1 MAAVYRI
8 TEAGLNPLGLM
19 ILVGTALDAA
29 GVELEEVQVEA
40 FAGDTFIGIAKIRAR
55 DVVSEVD
62 GRPSDVFALAVRT
75 GMPIYA
81 VEEVIDWTGVE
92 IPLETSP
99 ALKSEAEAEITN
111 MNKLTEDMINAMQ
124 KTSEQRSEAVVTHS
138 VEELSDRMKNMARN
152 IIGQVFGGSA

>member
-8 TEAGLNPLGLM
+8 TEAGLNPLEL

-55 DVVSEVD
+55 DVESEVD

-99 ALKSEAEAEITN
+99 ALKSEAEITN
-111 MNKLTEDMINAMQ
+111 ICKLTEDMINAMQ

-152 IIGQVFGGSA
+152 IIGQGFGGSA

>member
-8 TEAGLNPLGLM
+8 TEAGLNPLEL

-29 GVELEEVQVEA
+29 GVEREEVQVEA

-55 DVVSEVD
+55 DVESEVD

-99 ALKSEAEAEITN
+99 ALKSEAEITN
-111 MNKLTEDMINAMQ
+111 ICKLTEDMINAMQ

>member
-8 TEAGLNPLGLM
+8 TEAGLNPLKL

-62 GRPSDVFALAVRT
+62 GRPSDVFALAVRP

-99 ALKSEAEAEITN
+99 ALKSEAEITN
-111 MNKLTEDMINAMQ
+111 ICKLTEDMINAMQ

>member
-1 MAAVYRI
+1 M
-8 TEAGLNPLGLM
+8 
-19 ILVGTALDAA
+19 GTALDAA

-99 ALKSEAEAEITN
+99 ALKSEAEITN
-111 MNKLTEDMINAMQ
+111 ICKLTEDMINAMQ

>member
-8 TEAGLNPLGLM
+8 TEAGLNPLEL

-40 FAGDTFIGIAKIRAR
+40 FEGDTFIGIAKIRAR

-62 GRPSDVFALAVRT
+62 SRPSDVFALAVRT

-99 ALKSEAEAEITN
+99 ALKSEAEITN
-111 MNKLTEDMINAMQ
+111 MDKLTEDMINAMQ

>member
-8 TEAGLNPLGLM
+8 TEAGLNPLEL

-55 DVVSEVD
+55 DVVREVD

-99 ALKSEAEAEITN
+99 ALKSEAEITN
-111 MNKLTEDMINAMQ
+111 ICKLTEDMINAMQ

>member
-1 MAAVYRI
+1 MATVYRI
-8 TEAGLNPLGLM
+8 TEAGLNPLEL

-29 GVELEEVQVEA
+29 GVELEEGQVEA

-99 ALKSEAEAEITN
+99 ALKSEAEITN
-111 MNKLTEDMINAMQ
+111 MDRLTEDMINAMQ

-152 IIGQVFGGSA
+152 IIGQVFGRSA

>member
-8 TEAGLNPLGLM
+8 TEAGLNPLEL

-99 ALKSEAEAEITN
+99 ALKSEAEITN
-111 MNKLTEDMINAMQ
+111 ICKLTEDMINAMQ

>member
-8 TEAGLNPLGLM
+8 TEAGLNPLEL

-55 DVVSEVD
+55 DVESEVD

-99 ALKSEAEAEITN
+99 ALKSEAEITN
-111 MNKLTEDMINAMQ
+111 ICKLTEDMINAMQ

>member
-8 TEAGLNPLGLM
+8 TEAGLNPLEL

-55 DVVSEVD
+55 DVLSEVD

-92 IPLETSP
+92 IPLEISP
-99 ALKSEAEAEITN
+99 ALKSEAEITN
-111 MNKLTEDMINAMQ
+111 ICKLTEDMINAMQ

>member
-8 TEAGLNPLGLM
+8 TEAGLNPLEL

-75 GMPIYA
+75 GMPVYA

-99 ALKSEAEAEITN
+99 ALKSEAEITN
-111 MNKLTEDMINAMQ
+111 ICKLTEDMINAMQ

-152 IIGQVFGGSA
+152 IISQVFGGSA

>member
-8 TEAGLNPLGLM
+8 TEAGLNPLEL

-29 GVELEEVQVEA
+29 GVELEEGQVEA

-55 DVVSEVD
+55 DVLSEVD

-99 ALKSEAEAEITN
+99 ALKSEAEITN
-111 MNKLTEDMINAMQ
+111 ICKLTEDMINAMQ

>member
-8 TEAGLNPLGLM
+8 TEAGLNPLEL

-55 DVVSEVD
+55 DVLSEVD

-99 ALKSEAEAEITN
+99 ALKSEAEITN
-111 MNKLTEDMINAMQ
+111 ICKLTEDMINAIQ

>member
-8 TEAGLNPLGLM
+8 TEAGLNPLEL

-55 DVVSEVD
+55 DVLSEVD

-99 ALKSEAEAEITN
+99 ALKSEAEITN
-111 MNKLTEDMINAMQ
+111 ICKLTEDMINAMH